1 MRSVFDLWRNKLE
14 KPLELLEA
22 QPDDCD
28 YEQLIPPIFNHST
41 NTRPPKCSNV
51 NIIIRMKHPQIKAL
65 NSNDQRFEFT
75 SLIPYPL
82 FLKVVKIFN
91 YLWMKITRMKKRQMF
106 RIKNNWVYSTKC
118 FQLNTEMELCVLFF
132 GVNKGANQTQI
143 SRMSKEVDGTFPH
156 HEKRPE
162 SVMR

>member
-1 MRSVFDLWRNKLE
+1 MITINMKVYVHLFTTINDDTIPGNMTGHNQRIQCRNSTESTITMSGVFDLWRNKLE
-14 KPLELLEA
+14 KPLELMEA

-65 NSNDQRFEFT
+65 NSNDLRFEFT
-75 SLIPYPL
+75 SPISYPL

-91 YLWMKITRMKKRQMF
+91 YLWMEITQMKKRQMF
-106 RIKNNWVYSTKC
+106 RIKNN
-118 FQLNTEMELCVLFF
+118 
-132 GVNKGANQTQI
+132 
-143 SRMSKEVDGTFPH
+143 
-156 HEKRPE
+156 
-162 SVMR
+162 